1 MIRRPDSNL
10 IRGNADKNITVKS
23 EEWPRASARIA
34 ATCAI
39 ISLWLMLDPVTSLC
53 NGVADSCGTGTATIL
68 DIGRVDVAFTLIVSQ
83 NDLVTVLGSPS
94 EDMLQRMV
102 CTTAREKF
110 AVEFCYATYHSATRT
125 LYGHLI
131 LADASRYIDEM
142 DIVSGE
148 LKLDLEYR
156 PIVRYLFPTLTVQW
170 DERVVAFGR
179 SVSATNTGTGG
190 RVHAQLTVPIDT
202 GLTISNVN
210 HASQISHGL
219 YTPIV
224 VTTSGIEPTSCL
236 VRVVR
241 GEDMIFSTA
250 TVGCG
255 PVYLVANQAWVPAA
269 DYELQALAITIDG
282 ENISADI
289 RSSPLEI
296 TTVSTFVNL
305 TLSIHRPSGTLV
317 SGESFVAVLA
327 TEEASVTST
336 VSVLGPDLNEVDRH
350 QADDFDRSEIGINT
364 GDYALG
370 DYLVLMQASHPVVG
384 STTVSRRFRIVTARA
399 VEEEAP
405 FTDKQEY
412 TTEESIRV
420 SFPGLN
426 SECAA
431 YVRDH
436 VGTVYASSAPR
447 EPCSGFFLDIPD
459 TVPSGVYTLDVEV
472 YQGPAL
478 RGTRRTSV
486 RIERIEHVDRLREVC
501 RKGLL
506 MLTKDTGVPCLDVG
520 KICSPGPDDM
530 PYCLCTNGPEL
541 PSRDHVCLPGAT
553 CTKDGCLEGS
563 QVVVDTSGGMCTVR
577 AGFLF
582 LPCLHEGN
590 ICSKTSCSCLDTDE
604 STVDVCYYGE
614 LCTHDGCGPPSLLAR
629 IRELDP
635 DHERIGRLRQGT
647 VIEVE
652 AVLRYKD
659 QPLTDGADA
668 SLIIR
673 GTEYRARTREHEG
686 SGVWRFGFFV
696 RTELEPGDYK
706 AYFRFSAQGEVWLS
720 MRPFEVWND
729 ATSFLVTPLGRL
741 QMTLDHED
749 LMYGS
754 TRRLL
759 LTVEDDGGETVDDL
773 PQSAFYATLDDVP
786 LEVSGVS
793 FEPSKDY
800 WEVDVLLRNATPE
813 HLGQGMG
820 DYNLTKLTLS
830 VSDLGREGSMEI
842 PEVRIYVKERAT
854 LEIVSFEP
862 RSYIYQIETSLG
874 FDLDIN
880 LNMKR
885 LTGNDLRNIKIN
897 IINRGGLLHG
907 PDGDEMLPDQNVTF
921 GWDDIA
927 LISTPA
933 GVRAT
938 VRNIAFCNPPV
949 FVQRSLVVNVSIPG
963 VVSDEALLA
972 VRGNPT
978 YFLYPKGSE
987 TKGCEPL
994 RAGETSYGAVVGEYR
1009 VGRDFAVVQVST
1021 SKRSWPPDTRV
1032 VFELVRGHPEV
1043 PDVYNCILEPEETT
1057 KECVFTGLSIRP
1069 GTYAMAASIQ
1079 TGDIVLRKVAD
1090 KVVVT

>member
-1 MIRRPDSNL
+1 MTCVIIALWMILN
-10 IRGNADKNITVKS
+10 
-23 EEWPRASARIA
+23 
-34 ATCAI
+34 
-39 ISLWLMLDPVTSLC
+39 PVTSLC
-53 NGVADSCGTGTATIL
+53 NGVEGSCGTGTATIL
-68 DIGRVDVAFTLIVSQ
+68 DIGRVDVAFTMIIGQ
-83 NDLVTVLGSPS
+83 DDLVTILDSPS
-94 EDMLQRMV
+94 EEMLQRMV
-102 CTTAREKF
+102 CMTAREHF
-110 AVEFCYATYHSATRT
+110 AVEFCYATYRSDKRT

-131 LADASRYIDEM
+131 LADASRFIDDM
-142 DIVSGE
+142 SVVPGE
-148 LKLDLEYR
+148 LTLDLDYR
-156 PIVRYLFPTLTVQW
+156 PLVHLLFPSLTFQW

-179 SVSATNTGTGG
+179 SISATNTGTGG
-190 RVHAQLTVPIDT
+190 RVRAQLTIPIET
-202 GLTISNVN
+202 GLTISDVN
-210 HASQISHGL
+210 HASQVAHGL
-219 YTPIV
+219 YTPIIV
-224 VTTSGIEPTSCL
+224 DTSGAEPTSCL
-236 VRVVR
+236 IRVVR
-241 GEDMIFSTA
+241 GEETVFSTA

-255 PVYLVANQAWVPAA
+255 PVYLVANQAWVPATN
-269 DYELQALAITIDG
+269 YVLQTLAISIDG
-282 ENISADI
+282 ETIRADY
-289 RSSPLEI
+289 SSSSLEI
-296 TTVSTFVNL
+296 QTTSSFVNL
-305 TLSIHRPSGTLV
+305 TLSTLRPSGTLV

-327 TEEASVTST
+327 TEEAEVKTTVT
-336 VSVLGPDLNEVDRH
+336 VLGPELNEVDRH

-370 DYLVLMQASHPVVG
+370 DNLVLLQASHTLLG
-384 STTVSRRFRIVTARA
+384 SATVSRRFRIVTARA

-405 FTDKQEY
+405 FTDKQVY

-420 SFPGLN
+420 SFPGLTA
-426 SECAA
+426 ECAA

-447 EPCSGFFLDIPD
+447 EPCTGFFLDIPD

-486 RIERIEHVDRLREVC
+486 RIERVEHVDRLREVC

-506 MLTKDTGVPCLDVG
+506 MLAKDIGVPCLDVG
-520 KICSPGPDDM
+520 KKCSPGPQDM
-530 PYCLCTNGPEL
+530 PYCLCTNGPEI
-541 PSRDHVCLPGAT
+541 PTRDHVCLPGAT
-553 CTKDGCLEGS
+553 CTKDGCIEGS
-563 QVVVDTSGGMCTVR
+563 QVVVDTSAGMCIVR

-629 IRELDP
+629 VRELDP
-635 DHERIGRLRQGT
+635 DHERIGQLVQGT

-652 AVLRYKD
+652 TSLRYKD
-659 QPLTDGADA
+659 EPLTEGADA
-668 SLIIR
+668 TLIIR
-673 GTEYRARTREHEG
+673 GTEYRARTHDHEG

-696 RTELEPGDYK
+696 RTELEPGSYK
-706 AYFRFSAQGEVWLS
+706 AYIRFSAQGEVWLA

-741 QMTLDHED
+741 QMTLDHDD
-749 LMYGS
+749 LKYGS

-759 LTVEDDGGETVDDL
+759 LTVVDYEGSTVDDL
-773 PQSAFYATLDDVP
+773 PQSAFHATIGEVP

-813 HLGQGMG
+813 NLGKDMG
-820 DYNLTKLTLS
+820 EYNLTQLTLA

-842 PEVRIYVKERAT
+842 PEVRIYVKERPT

-885 LTGNDLRNIKIN
+885 LTGNDLRNLEIT

-907 PDGDEMLPDQNVTF
+907 PDGDEMLPDQEVTF
-921 GWDDIA
+921 DWEDVA

-994 RAGETSYGAVVGEYR
+994 RAGETAYGAVIGEYR
-1009 VGRDFAVVQVST
+1009 VGRDFAVLQVST
-1021 SKRSWPPDTRV
+1021 SKRSWPPDTRL
-1032 VFELVRGHPEV
+1032 VFELVRGHPEM
-1043 PDVYNCILEPEETT
+1043 PDVYHCLLEADETK

-1079 TGDIVLRKVAD
+1079 TGDLVLRKVAD

>member
-1 MIRRPDSNL
+1 M
-10 IRGNADKNITVKS
+10 
-23 EEWPRASARIA
+23 
-34 ATCAI
+34 TCAI
-39 ISLWLMLDPVTSLC
+39 IALWIMLDPVTSLC
-53 NGVADSCGTGTATIL
+53 DGVEGSCGMGTATIL
-68 DIGRVDVAFTLIVSQ
+68 DIGRVDVAFTMIIGQ
-83 NDLVTVLGSPS
+83 DDLETVLGSPS
-94 EDMLQRMV
+94 EEMLQRRV
-102 CTTAREKF
+102 CTTAREQF

-125 LYGHLI
+125 IYGHLI
-131 LADASRYIDEM
+131 LADASRFID
-142 DIVSGE
+142 DVSLASSE
-148 LKLDLEYR
+148 LTLDLNYR
-156 PIVRYLFPTLTVQW
+156 PLVRQLFPSLTVQW

-179 SVSATNTGTGG
+179 SISATNTGSGG
-190 RVHAQLTVPIDT
+190 RVRAQLTIPIET
-202 GLTISNVN
+202 GLTISDVDY
-210 HASQISHGL
+210 ASQIAHGL

-224 VTTSGIEPTSCL
+224 VSTSGSEPTSCL
-236 VRVVR
+236 IRVVR
-241 GEDMIFSTA
+241 GEDTVFSTA

-255 PVYLVANQAWVPAA
+255 PIYLVANQAWGPAT
-269 DYELQALAITIDG
+269 DYELQTLAIGIDG
-282 ENISADI
+282 ETIRADI

-296 TTVSTFVNL
+296 QTTSSFVNL
-305 TLSIHRPSGTLV
+305 TLSILRPSGTLV

-327 TEEASVTST
+327 TEEAAVKATVT
-336 VSVLGPDLNEVDRH
+336 VLGPELNDVDRH
-350 QADDFDRSEIGINT
+350 QADDFARSEIGINT
-364 GDYALG
+364 GDHALG
-370 DYLVLMQASHPVVG
+370 DHLVLVQASRPPLVG
-384 STTVSRRFRIVTARA
+384 SATVSRRFRIVTARA

-426 SECAA
+426 AECAA

-447 EPCSGFFLDIPD
+447 EPCSGFFLDLPD
-459 TVPSGVYTLDVEV
+459 TIPSGVYTLDVEV

-486 RIERIEHVDRLREVC
+486 RIERVEHVDRLREVC

-506 MLTKDTGVPCLDVG
+506 MVSKDIGVPCLEVG
-520 KICSPGPDDM
+520 KKCSPGPQDM
-530 PYCLCTNGPEL
+530 PYCLCTNGPEI
-541 PSRDHVCLPGAT
+541 PTRDHVCLPGAR
-553 CTKDGCLEGS
+553 CTEDGCIEGS
-563 QVVVDTSGGMCTVR
+563 RVVVDTSDGMCTVR

-629 IRELDP
+629 VRELDP
-635 DHERIGRLRQGT
+635 DHERIGQLTQGT

-652 AVLRYKD
+652 ASLRYKD
-659 QPLTDGADA
+659 QPLTEGADA

-673 GTEYRARTREHEG
+673 GTEYRARTRDHKG

-696 RTELEPGDYK
+696 RTELEPGAYK
-706 AYFRFSAQGEVWLS
+706 AYFRFSAQGEVWLA

-759 LTVEDDGGETVDDL
+759 LTVEDDDGTTVEDL
-773 PQSAFYATLDDVP
+773 PLRAFHATIGEVP

-813 HLGQGMG
+813 HLGQDMG
-820 DYNLTKLTLS
+820 NYNLTKLTLA

-842 PEVRIYVKERAT
+842 PEVRIYVKERPT

-885 LTGNDLRNIKIN
+885 LTGNDLRQLQIT
-897 IINRGGLLHG
+897 IINKGGLLHG
-907 PDGDEMLPDQNVTF
+907 SDGDKMLPDQNVTF
-921 GWDDIA
+921 DWEDIA

-963 VVSDEALLA
+963 VVSDKALLA

-994 RAGETSYGAVVGEYR
+994 RAGETSYGAVIGEYR

-1021 SKRSWPPDTRV
+1021 SKRSWPTGTRM

-1043 PDVYNCILEPEETT
+1043 PDVYHCLLEVDETT
-1057 KECVFTGLSIRP
+1057 KECVFTGLSVRP

-1079 TGDIVLRKVAD
+1079 TDDLVLRKVAD